1 MKNFTYKV
9 AFKPNWN
16 FINKIRKKTFYK
28 LKKHDISFAEEA
40 KLVASELCE
49 NAVKYSKSNSNNNI
63 IKFELNKINDKITIS
78 VCSNFIINDDINKLK
93 EEIDK
98 INRSEEP
105 EKLYT
110 DRLLYLIENINIGQ
124 SQLGLFRIIYETK
137 YKLDYKITGNILD
150 VIAERNL
157 ISVEENSYAK
167 L

>member
-1 MKNFTYKV
+1 VKNFTYKF

-16 FINKIRKKTFYK
+16 YINKIRKKTFYK
-28 LKKHDISFAEEA
+28 FKRYDLSFAEET

-49 NAVKYSKSNSNNNI
+49 NAVKYSKSNSNNI
-63 IKFELNKINDKITIS
+63 IKFELNKTNDKIRIS
-78 VCSNFIINDDINKLK
+78 VYSNFIINEDINKLK
-93 EEIDK
+93 EEINK
-98 INRSEEP
+98 INKTEEP

-124 SQLGLFRIIYETK
+124 SQLGLYRIIYETK
-137 YKLDYKITGNILD
+137 YKLSYKIIGNILA

-157 ISVEENSYAK
+157 ISVEEDSYAK

>member
-9 AFKPNWN
+9 TFKPNWN
-16 FINKIRKKTFYK
+16 YINKIRKKTFYK
-28 LKKHDISFAEEA
+28 FKRYDMTFAEET

-63 IKFELNKINDKITIS
+63 IKFELNRINDKIKIS
-78 VCSNFIINDDINKLK
+78 VYSNFVLNDDINKLK

-110 DRLLYLIENINIGQ
+110 ERLLFLIENINIGQ
-124 SQLGLFRIIYETK
+124 SQLGLYRIIYETK
-137 YKLDYKITGNILD
+137 YKLSYKILGNILA
-150 VIAERNL
+150 VIAERDL
-157 ISVEENSYAK
+157 ISVEEDSYAK